1 MKKNV
6 KFSKEKEIIKVMK
19 QILELK
25 HMKIAVKNSVEGST
39 EDSMK
44 KKE

>member
-1 MKKNV
+1 MKFN
-6 KFSKEKEIIKVMK
+6 KEIDIIKVMK

-25 HMKIAVKNSVEGST
+25 HIMIAMKNSVEGSI
-39 EDSMK
+39 EDSVK